1 MSKLEPSDTDLV
13 KECGGLGEVQKRERH
28 DGAGGEVEELGV
40 QGRSSGRLA
49 AARVRRQVPESS
61 DVSRESPCSLPY

>member
-1 MSKLEPSDTDLV
+1 M
-13 KECGGLGEVQKRERH
+13 
-28 DGAGGEVEELGV
+28 GAVGEVEELGV

-49 AARVRRQVPESS
+49 SARVRRQVPESS